1 MADMQK
7 DLVLSI
13 NEYAYVLDRTKGNVS
28 CWVGPAK
35 TSLSTSDE
43 LVNFNERTKKFEPC
57 GYDQAIHLFTTAPEN
72 WYVILKNPAA
82 NDKHPNVGTANSLP
96 DKIDIGRKVNI
107 QGPVTF
113 ALYPGQ
119 MAKVIRGHALRSN
132 QYLLARVYEAK
143 SANASEGEML
153 DADGNKVET
162 KNKNY
167 VNGQIL
173 VIKGTEVSFYI
184 PPTGIEVIAIENKNE
199 KGYVREAVTLER
211 LEYCILKD
219 EDGNKRYVHGPEVV
233 FPEPTETFVES
244 PNGSYI
250 FRAIELSKIS
260 GIYAKVI
267 ASYKDEKGEHPVGE
281 ELFITGNDQMIYYP
295 RPEHAIIN
303 YDGKMMHHAIAIPEG
318 EGRYIMNRLTGEIK
332 TVKGPAMYLP
342 DPRTE
347 VVVKRKLTA
356 SQCQLWFPGNTEAL
370 MYNEALNEKTV
381 EKGAARAKGVMADLD
396 AFTAFTS
403 TLNSASTLASL
414 EAKANISRG
423 TSYTKPRTITLDNK
437 YDGVVSVDV
446 WTGYAVNV
454 VSKSGKRE
462 VVCGP
467 KTILLDYDQTFEV
480 MEMSTGRPKTTDNL
494 LRTVYL
500 RHENNKVS
508 DVINVETK
516 DFVQAQIKVSYC
528 VSFDPAQKDK
538 WFSVEN
544 YVKYLTD
551 HMRSLLKRE
560 AKKYTIEEFYQK
572 YIDIVRNIAIN
583 KNPEAVT
590 SADHPDTR
598 PVGRYFKENGMYI
611 HDCEVLGI
619 QIERSIANLLDEH
632 QHDMVAKALEL
643 SSAEAR
649 VKVAT
654 ELAKAEKKEQDL
666 RTQQVINKMELQKL
680 EAEKKMAINS
690 EIARKQE
697 AEKLAAQQAEKDLQ
711 PVLDAI
717 QTAKLAR
724 EKQAHD
730 AQIEQDKAKAEI
742 EKARQQT
749 YAETISKVMASITPD
764 LVAALNSESNAQV
777 LEAITQN
784 MAPYAMLK
792 GESVAEF
799 TDKLLRGTTIEG
811 FVNQAQK
818 ALKSNG

>member
-1 MADMQK
+1 
-7 DLVLSI
+7 
-13 NEYAYVLDRTKGNVS
+13 
-28 CWVGPAK
+28 
-35 TSLSTSDE
+35 
-43 LVNFNERTKKFEPC
+43 
-57 GYDQAIHLFTTAPEN
+57 
-72 WYVILKNPAA
+72 
-82 NDKHPNVGTANSLP
+82 
-96 DKIDIGRKVNI
+96 
-107 QGPVTF
+107 
-113 ALYPGQ
+113 
-119 MAKVIRGHALRSN
+119 
-132 QYLLARVYEAK
+132 
-143 SANASEGEML
+143 
-153 DADGNKVET
+153 
-162 KNKNY
+162 
-167 VNGQIL
+167 
-173 VIKGTEVSFYI
+173 
-184 PPTGIEVIAIENKNE
+184 
-199 KGYVREAVTLER
+199 
-211 LEYCILKD
+211 
-219 EDGNKRYVHGPEVV
+219 
-233 FPEPTETFVES
+233 
-244 PNGSYI
+244 
-250 FRAIELSKIS
+250 
-260 GIYAKVI
+260 
-267 ASYKDEKGEHPVGE
+267 
-281 ELFITGNDQMIYYP
+281 
-295 RPEHAIIN
+295 
-303 YDGKMMHHAIAIPEG
+303 
-318 EGRYIMNRLTGEIK
+318 
-332 TVKGPAMYLP
+332 
-342 DPRTE
+342 
-347 VVVKRKLTA
+347 
-356 SQCQLWFPGNTEAL
+356 
-370 MYNEALNEKTV
+370 
-381 EKGAARAKGVMADLD
+381 
-396 AFTAFTS
+396 
-403 TLNSASTLASL
+403 
-414 EAKANISRG
+414 
-423 TSYTKPRTITLDNK
+423 
-437 YDGVVSVDV
+437 
-446 WTGYAVNV
+446 
-454 VSKSGKRE
+454 
-462 VVCGP
+462 
-467 KTILLDYDQTFEV
+467 
-480 MEMSTGRPKTTDNL
+480 MSTGRPKTTDNL

-598 PVGRYFKENGMYI
+598 PAGRYFKENGMYI

-724 EKQAHD
+724 EKQVHD
-730 AQIEQDKAKAEI
+730 AKIEQDKAKAEI

-818 ALKSNG
+818 ALKTNG

>member
-1 MADMQK
+1 MD
-7 DLVLSI
+7 VL
-13 NEYAYVLDRTKGNVS
+13 
-28 CWVGPAK
+28 
-35 TSLSTSDE
+35 
-43 LVNFNERTKKFEPC
+43 
-57 GYDQAIHLFTTAPEN
+57 
-72 WYVILKNPAA
+72 
-82 NDKHPNVGTANSLP
+82 
-96 DKIDIGRKVNI
+96 
-107 QGPVTF
+107 
-113 ALYPGQ
+113 
-119 MAKVIRGHALRSN
+119 
-132 QYLLARVYEAK
+132 
-143 SANASEGEML
+143 
-153 DADGNKVET
+153 
-162 KNKNY
+162 
-167 VNGQIL
+167 
-173 VIKGTEVSFYI
+173 
-184 PPTGIEVIAIENKNE
+184 
-199 KGYVREAVTLER
+199 
-211 LEYCILKD
+211 
-219 EDGNKRYVHGPEVV
+219 
-233 FPEPTETFVES
+233 
-244 PNGSYI
+244 
-250 FRAIELSKIS
+250 
-260 GIYAKVI
+260 
-267 ASYKDEKGEHPVGE
+267 
-281 ELFITGNDQMIYYP
+281 
-295 RPEHAIIN
+295 
-303 YDGKMMHHAIAIPEG
+303 
-318 EGRYIMNRLTGEIK
+318 
-332 TVKGPAMYLP
+332 
-342 DPRTE
+342 
-347 VVVKRKLTA
+347 
-356 SQCQLWFPGNTEAL
+356 
-370 MYNEALNEKTV
+370 
-381 EKGAARAKGVMADLD
+381 
-396 AFTAFTS
+396 
-403 TLNSASTLASL
+403 
-414 EAKANISRG
+414 
-423 TSYTKPRTITLDNK
+423 
-437 YDGVVSVDV
+437 
-446 WTGYAVNV
+446 TGYAVNV

-598 PVGRYFKENGMYI
+598 PAGRYFKENGMYI

-717 QTAKLAR
+717 QSAKLAR